1 MPLRIVFMG
10 TPAFSVPVFEAVLQA
25 GHSIAA
31 VYSQPPRPAGR
42 GMAGTK
48 SPVHLAAEAH
58 GIAVLTP
65 ANFKDAADRE
75 TFAALKADAAVVVA
89 YGLLLPEEILSAT
102 RLGCFNVHASKLPRW
117 RGAAPIQRA
126 IMSGDTVTAVNV
138 MRMEKGLD
146 TGPVCLGRDVAIAPG
161 LTAGALHEVL
171 SIAGAEI
178 MVDALV
184 RLKRGELSETPQ
196 PETGI
201 TYAAKIDKRE
211 TRIDFKRPARDVVNH
226 IHGLSPVP
234 GAWFETGGAKP
245 ERVKVLTAV
254 VVAGKAT
261 PGTALD
267 GPLVIACAE
276 GAVQFS
282 QVQRAGKK
290 PVTAQEF
297 LRGFKLDPGTR
308 LV

>member
-10 TPAFSVPVFEAVLQA
+10 TPAFSVPVLGAVLRA
-25 GHSIAA
+25 GHSVAA

-42 GMAGTK
+42 GMTGMK
-48 SPVHLAAEAH
+48 SPVHVAAEAH
-58 GIAVLTP
+58 GIVVRTP
-65 ANFKDAADRE
+65 LNFKDAADRE
-75 TFAALKADAAVVVA
+75 AFAGLKADAAVVVA
-89 YGLLLPEEILSAT
+89 YGLILPETILSAP

-126 IMSGDTVTAVNV
+126 IMAGDHVTAVNV

-146 TGPVCLGRDVAIAPG
+146 TGPVCLERNIAIAPG
-161 LTAGALHEVL
+161 MTAGELHNLL
-171 SIAGAEI
+171 SVAGAEV

-184 RLKRGELSETPQ
+184 RLEAGTLPETPQ
-196 PETGI
+196 PAIGV

-211 TRIDFKRPARDVVNH
+211 SRIDFNRPARDIVNH

-234 GAWFETGGAKP
+234 GAWFEIGGAKP
-245 ERVKVLTAV
+245 ERVKVLTATA
-254 VVAGKAT
+254 VAGT
-261 PGTALD
+261 GTLGTVLD
-267 GPLVIACAE
+267 GPLVIACAD
-276 GAVQFS
+276 GAVQFG

-297 LRGFKLDPGTR
+297 LRGCKLDPGT
-308 LV
+308 LLT

>member
-10 TPAFSVPVFEAVLQA
+10 TPAFSVPVLGAVLRA
-25 GHSIAA
+25 GHNVAA

-42 GMAGTK
+42 GMTGMK
-48 SPVHLAAEAH
+48 SPVHVAAEAH
-58 GIAVLTP
+58 GIVVRTP
-65 ANFKDAADRE
+65 LNFKDAADRE
-75 TFAALKADAAVVVA
+75 AFAGQKADAAVVVA
-89 YGLLLPEEILSAT
+89 YGLILPETILSAP

-126 IMSGDTVTAVNV
+126 IMAGDHVTAVNV

-146 TGPVCLGRDVAIAPG
+146 TGPVCLERNIAIAPG
-161 LTAGALHEVL
+161 MTAGELHNVL
-171 SIAGAEI
+171 SVAGAEV

-184 RLKRGELSETPQ
+184 RLEAGTLPETPQ
-196 PETGI
+196 PAIGV

-211 TRIDFKRPARDVVNH
+211 SRIDFNRPARDIVNH

-234 GAWFETGGAKP
+234 GAWFEIGGAKP
-245 ERVKVLTAV
+245 ERVKVLTATA
-254 VVAGKAT
+254 VAGT
-261 PGTALD
+261 GTLGTVLD
-267 GPLVIACAE
+267 GPLVIACAD
-276 GAVQFS
+276 GAVQFG

-297 LRGFKLDPGTR
+297 LRGCKLDPGT
-308 LV
+308 LLT